1 MIPPAS
7 QLPIPGR
14 RLPLFT
20 PKWQKR
26 RQRLG
31 FSLVE
36 VAMALMIVAVAFV
49 PLLGLIPVG
58 LSAARTAMDQTLAS
72 QIVQEIG
79 NEAQQSDFDEV
90 VSSTSLRYFNDQLR
104 ELPEEEKADS
114 LYQAHM
120 IVMTSAGD
128 PHLKRLVIQIARNP
142 GAAVPLTTATLD
154 TGEAIWSRKNT
165 LPIFTRSL
173 LLARST
179 SISHTP

>member
-1 MIPPAS
+1 MNPPGSPFFDSCLRHA
-7 QLPIPGR
+7 G
-14 RLPLFT
+14 
-20 PKWQKR
+20 KR
-26 RQRLG
+26 EKRQQPPG

-49 PLLGLIPVG
+49 PLMGLIPVG
-58 LSAARTAMDQTLAS
+58 LSTARSAMDQTLAS

-90 VSSTSLRYFNDQLR
+90 VSSASLRYFNDQLR

-114 LYQAHM
+114 LYQAQM
-120 IVMTSAGD
+120 VVMTSAAA

-142 GAAVPLTTATLD
+142 GAAVALKTATLD
-154 TGEAIWSRKNT
+154 TGEAIWSKQNT

-173 LLARST
+173 LLACSS
-179 SISHTP
+179 SISRTP